1 MVTVRPPKPPN
12 RKYRGSAAQVTELEV
27 QSPIGKPRPK
37 PRRPKRTRKRLWA
50 LVLPLAA
57 LGALVAIA
65 PPLPQGSPPV
75 STTDTPTRAEPSGEA
90 AGPFRYAPDSEAFS
104 FDIDPRAVQ
113 FDLLEGW
120 DREQEAF
127 ADSGALAF
135 VSGPMYERYGEEG
148 SASTV
153 PLGDLKLGGR
163 IWRGPN
169 RSASRQRAFFGV
181 RYDGRVEFG
190 YGELTAERENIYD
203 TFIGGLHSVYNDL
216 EPEPPEYKGAY
227 SISMGQQ
234 IRYFLP
240 RIRVIYGLRSDGRL
254 AILMSRDGLTLEQT
268 RTMARER
275 GFVAAYM
282 PDHASKSRFII
293 PGVKGF
299 SSEDANWISGGATS
313 FVHVPYMLRLSRR
326 SLPLPGALLASIN
339 PHLPLNGCGNP
350 IQCASS
356 LASGV
361 ADRALAGFNRLMER
375 GIEPLARLIWAPQL
389 QRQGPGRT
397 PQRSP
402 LREPVI
408 TADPQPVQARQERD
422 LAIRQAD
429 PPAPPLPDQRSAPTG
444 AASPITPPSPA
455 EQAPSTTNSSPP
467 KSGQEGRQE
476 ERSPSAATGEAPG
489 HTPQGSPA
497 PAPHPEPTPAATG
510 PARGEPL
517 GNAPSPPPPIS
528 PPPPLP
534 QTGAESRSALAVTAP
549 PPLTPPPPLP

>member
-1 MVTVRPPKPPN
+1 
-12 RKYRGSAAQVTELEV
+12 
-27 QSPIGKPRPK
+27 
-37 PRRPKRTRKRLWA
+37 
-50 LVLPLAA
+50 
-57 LGALVAIA
+57 VAIA
-65 PPLPQGSPPV
+65 PPLPDGRAPV
-75 STTDTPTRAEPSGEA
+75 SSTDTPTRAEPSGEA
-90 AGPFRYAPDSEAFS
+90 AGPFRYAPDTEAFS

-181 RYDGRVEFG
+181 RYDGRVDFG
-190 YGELTAERENIYD
+190 YGELTAEREKLYD
-203 TFIGGLHSVYNDL
+203 TFIGGLHSIYNDI
-216 EPEPPEYKGAY
+216 EPEPSEYKGAY
-227 SISMGQQ
+227 SIGMGQQ
-234 IRYFLP
+234 IRYYLP
-240 RIRVIYGLRSDGRL
+240 RIRVIYGLRSDGRM
-254 AILMSRDGLTLEQT
+254 AVLMSRDGLTLEQT
-268 RTMARER
+268 RAMARER

-326 SLPLPGALLASIN
+326 SLPLPGALLASIS

-361 ADRALAGFNRLMER
+361 ADRALAGFNHLMER

-455 EQAPSTTNSSPP
+455 EQAPSTPNSSPP

-476 ERSPSAATGEAPG
+476 ERSPAATGETPG
-489 HTPQGSPA
+489 HTPQGSPD
-497 PAPHPEPTPAATG
+497 PAPLPAPTPAATG